1 MPLYDYHC
9 VECDELFEAIRL
21 VARRDEPVNCPLC
34 DNASHVFLVMTG
46 FASIATKNRWE
57 PASDAERLAG
67 ALIRGPGAT
76 KYGKTPTRSNVLHA
90 CAGKSCAYCN

>member
-1 MPLYDYHC
+1 MPMYDYHC
-9 VECDELFEAIRL
+9 VECDELFEAIRP
-21 VARRDEPVNCPLC
+21 VARRDEPANCPVC
-34 DNASHVFLVMTG
+34 GNASHVFLVVTG

-67 ALIRGPGAT
+67 ASVRGPGVT
-76 KYGKTPTRSNVLHA
+76 KHGKTSTRSTVLHA